1 MSERDWM
8 AGQKF
13 AYETL
18 LAECVAHLGVRA
30 TVQLD
35 DDGKKVQVPVAG
47 MVERVAVVRVL
58 RQVCERFGDNDW
70 PDNLHLGDVIE
81 KHLEPYLAK
90 RRGGP
95 R

>member
-13 AYETL
+13 AYEAL
-18 LAECVAHLGVRA
+18 LAECVRHLGVRA
-30 TVQLD
+30 TVKLD
-35 DDGKKVQVPVAG
+35 DDGKEVPVAG
-47 MVERVAVVRVL
+47 MIERTALVRIL
-58 RQVCERFGDNDW
+58 REVCERFGDNDW

-81 KHLEPYLAK
+81 RHLVPYLAK

-95 R
+95 KP